1 MELNNC
7 KQLWLLALVLLAAT
21 ATNADA
27 LNFLRRMRQ
36 KPLDV
41 SESEFR
47 TRDLKSEKSVK
58 KSEKSGKN
66 FNLKGSKTEKFM
78 KEAKSG
84 YVKGEEFGKKT
95 KDGKSFK
102 FTKLENIP
110 KVGKSSKILKVESI
124 PKVGKSSKILK
135 VESIPKVGK
144 SSKILKFE
152 KYGNEQT
159 SVETRQVGLGP
170 DDDDAVFMITMSM
183 SL

>member
-1 MELNNC
+1 MG
-7 KQLWLLALVLLAAT
+7 T

-78 KEAKSG
+78 KESKSG
-84 YVKGEEFGKKT
+84 YVKGEEFGKKM

-110 KVGKSSKILKVESI
+110 KVGKSSKV
-124 PKVGKSSKILK
+124 LK

-152 KYGNEQT
+152 KHGNEQT
-159 SVETRQVGLGP
+159 AVETRQVGLGP